1 MNNSKISKCCLALLC
16 LCLPIQFVA
25 AQDVEWPCVQVLVP
39 TVELAVM
46 WPEPVEPA
54 VFDDWLKNKE
64 VAALARH
71 LSDLDEYTDQDSSM
85 VGDFASGI
93 AESEAIEQLNLL
105 AAGTLTLFNE
115 RRTFYIQGI
124 RKYTRQQN
132 AMALQVED
140 GLNKLEAFGEDNT
153 SKEAMEIEET
163 VRWHQRIF
171 DQREQAIRLL
181 CEQPVIL
188 EQTLSAIVRD
198 ISQYLP

>member
-1 MNNSKISKCCLALLC
+1 MNSSKVLKRCLALLC
-16 LCLPIQFVA
+16 LWLPVQFVA

-46 WPEPVEPA
+46 WPEPVEA
-54 VFDDWLKNKE
+54 EVFDDWRKNE
-64 VAALARH
+64 AVAALARH
-71 LSDLDEYTDQDSSM
+71 LSEIDEYTDQDIDM
-85 VGDFASGI
+85 VSEFASGI
-93 AESEAIEQLNLL
+93 AESQTIEQLNLL

-132 AMALQVED
+132 AMAGQVED
-140 GLNKLEAFGEDNT
+140 GLNKLEAFGEDKT

-171 DQREQAIRLL
+171 DQREQSIQLL

-188 EQTLSAIVRD
+188 EQTLSAIIRD
-198 ISQYLP
+198 LSQYLP